1 MFLAFDLGTTSFKAA
16 LFDPDFKRLSSASRE
31 ISYQTRDIKVEL
43 SADTAV
49 NAIKELIAEIS
60 PPENL
65 RAVAFTSQAQTFTV
79 LDSSGHPLTPFIS
92 WLDMRAVKLCESM
105 RQEPVFTDYI
115 EHSSTGKLL
124 PAQQLCLV
132 KFLEKELPED
142 ARIVPLP
149 SFFIKELTGKFVTDR
164 NIAAMSGF
172 YSLKHG
178 NWWQDA
184 INYCGLSEQQFPEL
198 LDLGESAGV
207 TGAQAATYGFPQG
220 IPVFPAGN
228 DQTAVAYS
236 ADVHTHNG
244 ILIGLGT
251 AQIAYLSSP
260 ELPPSSEKFFR
271 GPYPG
276 GRSYR
281 MAVDGYG
288 GNLIS
293 IFLQSEPE
301 LAGFPEF
308 FKAAAEAPPS
318 PGLEIS
324 LDESRNAISWQGSGN
339 AAQRARKVLELSC
352 ARLSKLVKELAPD
365 LDRREVLVSGGGA
378 RNTIWRELLSCAIDA
393 PLTYTESDSLL
404 GAAKIAGERM
414 G

>member
-16 LFDPDFKRLSSASRE
+16 LFDKAFNRLASASRE
-31 ISYQTRDIKVEL
+31 ICYQTRDIKVEL
-43 SADTAV
+43 AADTAIR
-49 NAIKELIAEIS
+49 AIRELIAKIA

-65 RAVAFTSQAQTFTV
+65 KAVAFTSQAQTFTV
-79 LDSSGHPLTPFIS
+79 LDNSGQPLTPFIS
-92 WLDMRAVKLCESM
+92 WLDMRAAKLCETM
-105 RQEPVFTDYI
+105 KLEPEFADYV
-115 EHSSTGKLL
+115 EHSSTGALYPGQK
-124 PAQQLCLV
+124 LCLV
-132 KFLEKELPED
+132 KSIEKDIPRE

-149 SFFIKELTGKFVTDR
+149 SFFIRELTGKFVTDR

-178 NWWQDA
+178 NWWQEA
-184 INYCGLSEQQFPEL
+184 MEYCGLSEQQFPEL
-198 LDLGESAGV
+198 LALGESAGL
-207 TGAQAATYGFPQG
+207 TAAQNGYGLPPG

-260 ELPPSSEKFFR
+260 ELPPPSEKFFR

-276 GRSYR
+276 GKFYR

-308 FKAAAEAPPS
+308 FKAAAAAPVA
-318 PGLEIS
+318 PGLKIM
-324 LDESRNAISWQGSGN
+324 LDKTRNAISWQGSGT
-339 AAQRARKVLELSC
+339 AVQRARKVLEYSC
-352 ARLSKLVKELAPD
+352 SRLAKLIKELAPD
-365 LDRREVLVSGGGA
+365 LKERELLVSGGGA
-378 RNTIWRELLSCAIDA
+378 KNAIWRELLSEAVEA

-404 GAAKIAGERM
+404 GAAKIAALR
-414 G
+414 